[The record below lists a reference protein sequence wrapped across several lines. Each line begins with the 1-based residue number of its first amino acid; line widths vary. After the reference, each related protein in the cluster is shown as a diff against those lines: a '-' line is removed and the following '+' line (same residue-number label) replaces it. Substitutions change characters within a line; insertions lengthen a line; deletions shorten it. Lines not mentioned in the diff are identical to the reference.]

1 MNVETLSKAL
11 IGRTIHEFC
20 LTAEDFRIVE
30 DGDGMPDSLASGLRR
45 TFRYLREAVN
55 RHPARGKRNTPLD
68 HYVSLFQRVSETG
81 DFETLWI
88 TGEFT
93 PFAEDLWPWP
103 SVAPAMLDSLAASGA
118 ILTSVDA
125 LARRMVSDTTL
136 RRWLSHPSSMP
147 FDTVIDHAVR
157 SQSLP
162 ELAALIDYLF
172 PDPDDA
178 VSLPMVW

>member
-55 RHPARGKRNTPLD
+55 RHPARGHTPLD
-68 HYVSLFQRVSETG
+68 RYMAQFQRVSETT

-88 TGEFT
+88 TGGFS

-103 SVAPAMLDSLAASGA
+103 SVAPAMPDSSAASGA
-118 ILTSVDA
+118 ILTSVHA

-136 RRWLSHPSSMP
+136 RRWLTRPTGVS
-147 FDTVIDHAVR
+147 FDAVIDHAVR
-157 SQSLP
+157 SQSVL
-162 ELAALIDYLF
+162 ELAALIDHLF
-172 PDPDDA
+172 PDPDEA
-178 VSLPMVW
+178 VSFPMPL